1 MTRGEDDDK
10 DVDDDND
17 NDDDDD
23 DEDDDDDYDDDKTH
37 VLSPLC
43 ERVKSQSEKWNIET
57 MDTENP
63 MMSLFTW
70 NFYHELYLNM
80 VLFISL
86 LRECYFESI
95 LDHLISLLG
104 QFWQQEGI
112 DSALVLISPQR
123 SLIRL

>member
-10 DVDDDND
+10 EV
-17 NDDDDD
+17 DDDD
-23 DEDDDDDYDDDKTH
+23 DEDDDDDDDDYDDDKTH

-43 ERVKSQSEKWNIET
+43 ERVKSQLEKWNIET
-57 MDTENP
+57 MDTENHTV
-63 MMSLFTW
+63 SLFTW

-80 VLFISL
+80 VLLISL

-95 LDHLISLLG
+95 LDHLISLFG

-112 DSALVLISPQR
+112 DSALVLISPQT